1 MSKYPNV
8 SALIE
13 LLSDEEKMPVIKDLL
28 LEREKYLKQIE
39 DAQAKV
45 EEVEKIIAS
54 KLAVHLPKDAKSG
67 KSKGYHP
74 KEGSKPYALTIV
86 MGPEPKP
93 IEEIMKALGRKGV
106 YISIATLRSYL
117 GTFGCFKNV
126 RGKGYYYDKE
136 G

>member
-1 MSKYPNV
+1 MPKDQQV
-8 SALIE
+8 SALIK
-13 LLSDEEKMPVIKDLL
+13 LLSDEEKLSVVKDLL
-28 LEREKYLKQIE
+28 LEREKYLKRIE

-45 EEVEKIIAS
+45 EEVEKTIAG
-54 KLAVHLPKDAKSG
+54 KLAAHLPKDVKSG

-74 KEGSKPYALTIV
+74 KEGTKPYALTTV
-86 MGPEPKP
+86 MGPDPKP
-93 IEEIMKALGRKGV
+93 IEEIKKALGRKGI

-126 RGKGYYYDKE
+126 RGKGYFYDKE